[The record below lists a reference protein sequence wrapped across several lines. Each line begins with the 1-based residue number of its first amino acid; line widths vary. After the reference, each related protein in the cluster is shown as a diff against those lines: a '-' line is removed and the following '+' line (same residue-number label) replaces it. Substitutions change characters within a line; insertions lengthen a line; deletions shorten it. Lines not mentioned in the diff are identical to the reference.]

1 VDAAQLEAFGLD
13 PDVLH
18 LNHGAFGVAP
28 VVVRRAAAAWRERAE
43 RNPHRFNRVEIGGL
57 VAAARERAAGFLG
70 VEPSLKCARK
80 SLGGMSRTR
89 PRLRPRSERGH
100 NGLYRTEENMMA
112 KYLLLKHYRGAPASV
127 NGVPMDQWTPEE
139 LSAHVQYMQDFAAR
153 LEGTGEFVDSQAL
166 SPEGTFVRYDGDGRP
181 PVTDG
186 PFAET
191 KDLIAG
197 WMVID
202 VETYERALELAGE
215 LSAAPGAGG
224 KPIHE
229 WLEVRP
235 FLAEPPTITE

>member
-1 VDAAQLEAFGLD
+1 
-13 PDVLH
+13 
-18 LNHGAFGVAP
+18 
-28 VVVRRAAAAWRERAE
+28 
-43 RNPHRFNRVEIGGL
+43 
-57 VAAARERAAGFLG
+57 
-70 VEPSLKCARK
+70 
-80 SLGGMSRTR
+80 
-89 PRLRPRSERGH
+89 
-100 NGLYRTEENMMA
+100 MA

-127 NGVPMDQWTPEE
+127 NPETMDQWTPDEVD
-139 LSAHVQYMQDFAAR
+139 AHIQYMRDFAAR
-153 LEGTGEFVDSQAL
+153 LEETGEFVEERAL
-166 SPEGTFVRYDGDGRP
+166 SPEGTFVRYDGEGRP

-202 VETYERALELAGE
+202 VESSERALELAGE

-235 FLAEPPTITE
+235 FLGAAPTITE